1 MADINKREVKRNGRG
16 QIVSYE
22 IEGVFDST
30 NNSLQYGDVEIGV
43 DNVMVTKYIE
53 SSFNANVDINIAELQ
68 DPNLANYKAPNP
80 SIVMGAQ
87 LQPPPPPSPYDI
99 GDVTNQEASTIADTT
114 GEINVGL
121 YDMGSFYDMS
131 SFYNMGNFGNYEDF
145 QNGITNSED
154 IYLPEGP

>member
-80 SIVMGAQ
+80 SIVM
-87 LQPPPPPSPYDI
+87 
-99 GDVTNQEASTIADTT
+99 VHN
-114 GEINVGL
+114 
-121 YDMGSFYDMS
+121 
-131 SFYNMGNFGNYEDF
+131 YNHHPHHPLM
-145 QNGITNSED
+145 I
-154 IYLPEGP
+154 

>member
-87 LQPPPPPSPYDI
+87 LQPPPADPYDI
-99 GDVTNQEASTIADTT
+99 GNVGNPEASTIADTT
-114 GEINVGL
+114 GEIVDTTGQMYAPFSL
-121 YDMGSFYDMS
+121 GT
-131 SFYNMGNFGNYEDF
+131 FGDYEGF
-145 QNGITNSED
+145 QNGITNPEA

>member
-68 DPNLANYKAPNP
+68 DPNLANYKIPNP

-87 LQPPPPPSPYDI
+87 LQPPSANPYD
-99 GDVTNQEASTIADTT
+99 VS
-114 GEINVGL
+114 NVG
-121 YDMGSFYDMS
+121 
-131 SFYNMGNFGNYEDF
+131 NR
-145 QNGITNSED
+145 
-154 IYLPEGP
+154 EGT

>member
-87 LQPPPPPSPYDI
+87 
-99 GDVTNQEASTIADTT
+99 
-114 GEINVGL
+114 
-121 YDMGSFYDMS
+121 
-131 SFYNMGNFGNYEDF
+131 
-145 QNGITNSED
+145 ITRAESEND
-154 IYLPEGP
+154 PANAN

>member
-68 DPNLANYKAPNP
+68 DPNLANYKIPNP

-87 LQPPPPPSPYDI
+87 LQPPSAGMVPSADPYDI

-114 GEINVGL
+114 GEINVDL
-121 YDMGSFYDMS
+121 FNPGSFYDMGS
-131 SFYNMGNFGNYEDF
+131 FGNYEDF

>member
-68 DPNLANYKAPNP
+68 DPNLANYKIPNP

-87 LQPPPPPSPYDI
+87 LQPPPPSPYDI

-114 GEINVGL
+114 GEINVDL
-121 YDMGSFYDMS
+121 FNPGSFYDMVS
-131 SFYNMGNFGNYEDF
+131 FGNYEDF

>member
-68 DPNLANYKAPNP
+68 DPNLANYKIPNP

-87 LQPPPPPSPYDI
+87 ITRAELPKLLTTRQMQ
-99 GDVTNQEASTIADTT
+99 TNLMIC
-114 GEINVGL
+114 
-121 YDMGSFYDMS
+121 SF
-131 SFYNMGNFGNYEDF
+131 
-145 QNGITNSED
+145 GITKKAHNHVIEK
-154 IYLPEGP
+154 IL